1 MRKTSFVLVVGLII
15 GFGLIAAASAHAES
29 VRTVTD
35 GLGREVEVKGVPE
48 RIITTLPATTE
59 IAFDLGLDEKI
70 VGVYSDTEYL
80 SYVPKIQAMADEKE
94 KIGSF
99 NLSYEK
105 IASMDPDLVIAGTAQ
120 RDDISKIKNVVGATV
135 YVAGKKNIESVYES
149 ILEIGYL
156 TGTSDRAQKIVGEM
170 VWKRFRLEAAVETL
184 NERKKVFYTI
194 SPEMFTLGDNTFV
207 GEALQL
213 AGLDNVF
220 GEISGY
226 KQVSTEEIVAKNPEL
241 ILGTK
246 GMGLTVKELKDKPG
260 IEGTKAVKEDNV
272 LFLSNVEA
280 SMLNQPGTKIIE
292 GAIKLFEKIYD
303 TEVSF

>member
-1 MRKTSFVLVVGLII
+1 MKKTSFVLLVGLIV
-15 GFGLIAAASAHAES
+15 GLVGVSFAHAES
-29 VRTVTD
+29 AKAVTD
-35 GLGREVEVKGVPE
+35 ALGREVEVKDVPE

-59 IAFDLGLDEKI
+59 IAFALGLNKKI
-70 VGVYSDTEYL
+70 VGVYSDTKYL
-80 SYVPKIQAMADEKE
+80 LYVPEIQSMAEKKE

-105 IASMDPDLVIAGTAQ
+105 ITSLNPDLVIAGSAQ
-120 RDDISKIKNVVGATV
+120 KDDISKIKDVVGATV
-135 YVAGKKNIESVYES
+135 YVAGKQNIESVYES

-184 NERKKVFYTI
+184 DERKKVFYTI
-194 SPEMFTLGDNTFV
+194 SPQMFTLGDNTFV

-213 AGLDNVF
+213 AGMDNVF

-280 SMLNQPGTKIIE
+280 SMLNQPGTKIID

>member
-1 MRKTSFVLVVGLII
+1 MKKTSLVLLVGLIV
-15 GFGLIAAASAHAES
+15 GLVGVSFAHAES
-29 VRTVTD
+29 AKTVTD
-35 GLGREVEVKGVPE
+35 GLGREVKVEEVPE
-48 RIITTLPATTE
+48 RIITTIPATME
-59 IAFDLGLDEKI
+59 ISFALGLNEKI
-70 VGVYSDTEYL
+70 VGVYSETKYL
-80 SYVPKIQAMADEKE
+80 SYVPEIQSMAEKKE

-105 IASMDPDLVIAGTAQ
+105 IASLDPDLVIAGSAQ
-120 RDDISKIKNVVGATV
+120 KDDISKIKNVVGATV
-135 YVAGKKNIESVYES
+135 YVAGKQNIESVYES

-156 TGTSDRAQKIVGEM
+156 TGTSDQAQKIVGEM
-170 VWKRFRLEAAVETL
+170 IWKRFRLEAAVEAL
-184 NERKKVFYTI
+184 DEKKKVFYTI
-194 SPEMFTLGDNTFV
+194 SPQMFTLGDNTFV

-213 AGLDNVF
+213 AGIDNVF

-226 KQVSTEEIVAKNPEL
+226 KQVSTEEIVSKNPEL

-246 GMGLTVKELKDKPG
+246 GMGLTVKELKNKPG

-280 SMLNQPGTKIIE
+280 SMLNQPGTKIID

-303 TEVSF
+303 AEVNL

>member
-1 MRKTSFVLVVGLII
+1 MKKTSFVLLVGLIV
-15 GFGLIAAASAHAES
+15 GLVGVSFAHAES
-29 VRTVTD
+29 AKTVTD
-35 GLGREVEVKGVPE
+35 ALGKEVEVKDVPE

-59 IAFDLGLDEKI
+59 IAFALGLNEKI
-70 VGVYSDTEYL
+70 VGVYSDTKYL
-80 SYVPKIQAMADEKE
+80 SYVPEIQSMAEKKE

-105 IASMDPDLVIAGTAQ
+105 IASLNPDLVIAGSAQ
-120 RDDISKIKNVVGATV
+120 KDDISKIKNVVGATV
-135 YVAGKKNIESVYES
+135 YVAGKQNIESVYES

-170 VWKRFRLEAAVETL
+170 TWKRFRLEAAVETL
-184 NERKKVFYTI
+184 GEKKKVFYTI
-194 SPEMFTLGDNTFV
+194 SPQMFTLGNNTFV

-213 AGLDNVF
+213 AGMDNVF

-280 SMLNQPGTKIIE
+280 SMLNQPGTKIID

>member
-1 MRKTSFVLVVGLII
+1 MKKTTFVLVVGLII
-15 GFGLIAAASAHAES
+15 GLIVVASAHAES

-35 GLGREVEVKGVPE
+35 SLGRKVEVKGVPE

-70 VGVYSDTEYL
+70 VGVYSNTEYL
-80 SYVPKIQAMADEKE
+80 SYVPEIQAMANEKE

-105 IASMDPDLVIAGTAQ
+105 IASMNPDLVIAGTAQ
-120 RDDISKIKNVVGATV
+120 KDDISKIKNVVGATV
-135 YVAGKKNIESVYES
+135 YVAGKKSIESVYES

-194 SPEMFTLGDNTFV
+194 SPQMFTLGDNTFV

-213 AGLDNVF
+213 AGMDNIF

-226 KQVSTEEIVAKNPEL
+226 KQVSTEEIVSKNPEL

-260 IEGTKAVKEDNV
+260 IEGTKAVQEDNV

-280 SMLNQPGTKIIE
+280 SMLNQPGTKIID

-303 TEVSF
+303 IEVSF

>member
-1 MRKTSFVLVVGLII
+1 MKKTSFVLLVGLIV
-15 GFGLIAAASAHAES
+15 GLVGVSFAHAES
-29 VRTVTD
+29 AKTVTD
-35 GLGREVEVKGVPE
+35 ALGREVEVKDVPE

-59 IAFDLGLDEKI
+59 IAFALGLNEKI
-70 VGVYSDTEYL
+70 VGVYSDTKYL
-80 SYVPKIQAMADEKE
+80 SYVPEIQSMAEKKE

-105 IASMDPDLVIAGTAQ
+105 IASLNPDLVIAGSAQ
-120 RDDISKIKNVVGATV
+120 KDDISKIKNVVGSTV
-135 YVAGKKNIESVYES
+135 YVAGKQNIESVYES

-170 VWKRFRLEAAVETL
+170 TWKRFRLEAAVETL
-184 NERKKVFYTI
+184 GEKKKVFYTI
-194 SPEMFTLGDNTFV
+194 SPQMFTLGDNTFV

-213 AGLDNVF
+213 AGMDNVF

-280 SMLNQPGTKIIE
+280 SMLNQPGTKIID
-292 GAIKLFEKIYD
+292 GAVKLFEKIYD